1 MTHWEITRLV
11 CYTIGAPAGL
21 YVVFHLVRARAYS
34 WAVLLGGLAL
44 LWVWYMVEI
53 TIASTGVNTR
63 EYRVIGTPMVI
74 VSTIALMVMAYQVR
88 KLRRLPMSDYE
99 SKQGEDVDER

>member
-21 YVVFHLVRARAYS
+21 YVVFHLVRVRAYS
-34 WAVLLGGLAL
+34 WAVFLGGLAL
-44 LWVWYMVEI
+44 LWVCEI
-53 TIASTGVNTR
+53 TIASSGVNTR

-74 VSTIALMVMAYQVR
+74 ASTVALMVMAYQVR